1 MDQKWKELHR
11 KLEKGCRINMRVNRF
26 FSRKKNRGERI
37 CAPCSG
43 LVVQLQDVEDE
54 IFSTGMVGQGFAI
67 RPSNDQIVSPI
78 DGTIITVFHTM
89 HAIGLK
95 TDTGLE
101 ILVHIGLN
109 TVELNGKHF
118 TPFVKAGDRVS
129 IGDLMMKFDR
139 EEIVKAGYKV
149 DTLVIVSNTDQ
160 YKKFSLMRED
170 DVSEKDEV
178 LQVIA

>member
-1 MDQKWKELHR
+1 MGMKNLFK
-11 KLEKGCRINMRVNRF
+11 K
-26 FSRKKNRGERI
+26 KKNKEERI

-43 LVVQLQDVEDE
+43 RIVQLQDVEDD
-54 IFSTGMVGQGFAI
+54 IFSTGMIGQGFAI
-67 RPSNDQIVSPI
+67 RPTNDQIVSPI

-89 HAIGLK
+89 HAIGIK

-101 ILVHIGLN
+101 VLVHIGLN

-129 IGDLMMKFDR
+129 VGDLMMKFDR
-139 EEIVKAGYKV
+139 EEILKAGYKV

-160 YKKFSLMRED
+160 YKKFTMIMED
-170 DVSEKDEV
+170 EVSGKDEV
-178 LQVIA
+178 LQVTA